1 MTDVNAPDAARG
13 AARTTA
19 EPSGSSART
28 GPARVIGVDIAR
40 GLAVLG
46 MFVAHFGPSRFA
58 PAEGGAAAGGAAV
71 LDALSAGHA
80 AILFAT
86 LAGVS
91 LALLS
96 GGRAPRAR
104 PALRRDRVRI
114 TVRAVVL
121 FLLGMA
127 LTELGAP
134 IMVIL
139 SFYGAYFLLALP
151 LLRMGPALLATTAV
165 VWALLG
171 PVISFALR
179 SGLEQSTVGGAI
191 AFSDVTSPSEAG
203 QAVLRLLLTGTYPV
217 LTWMPFVLAGMAL
230 GRLDL
235 RATAVRLRVFATG
248 AGLAVLGYGGSW
260 LGLHVFGGLR
270 ALEPLLTVLRPLSE
284 RMGEDPL
291 ELLTMS
297 TFGTVPT
304 TGGPAA
310 LLLSGPHSGTPFEIL
325 GSGGCALAA
334 LAVCLFLGDMR
345 GGAVLSPLAATGA
358 LALSTYTAQAL
369 VLVPVMGGGSADVFT
384 RWSWLLL
391 GTFTLA
397 TLLLCGLWRWLLGRG
412 PLERI
417 LHRASVVVA
426 DRVPDARG

>member
-1 MTDVNAPDAARG
+1 MNDVNAPDAASG

-19 EPSGSSART
+19 EPPGSSART
-28 GPARVIGVDIAR
+28 RPARVIGVDIAR

-58 PAEGGAAAGGAAV
+58 AGEGGAAAAV

-96 GGRAPRAR
+96 GGRAPRDRA
-104 PALRRDRVRI
+104 ALRRDRVRI
-114 TVRAVVL
+114 AVRAVAL
-121 FLLGMA
+121 LLLGMV

-139 SFYGAYFLLALP
+139 SFYGVYFLLALP
-151 LLRMGPALLATTAV
+151 LLRMPPAVLAATAA

-179 SGLEQSTVGGAI
+179 SGLEQSTAGGAI
-191 AFSDVTSPSEAG
+191 AFSDVASPADAG

-235 RATAVRLRVFATG
+235 RANAVRLRVFATG

-260 LGLHVFGGLR
+260 LGLHVFGGVR
-270 ALEPLLTVLRPLSE
+270 ALEPLLDLLRPL
-284 RMGEDPL
+284 GEQTGADPL
-291 ELLTMS
+291 EMLTMS

-325 GSGGCALAA
+325 GSGGCALAV
-334 LAVCLFLGDMR
+334 LAVCLFLGDAR
-345 GGAVLSPLAATGA
+345 GAAVLSPLAATGA

-369 VLVPVMGGGSADVFT
+369 ALIPVLGGSADAFA
-384 RWSWLLL
+384 RWPWLLL
-391 GTFTLA
+391 GAFTFA

-412 PLERI
+412 PLERV
-417 LHRASVVVA
+417 LHRVSVGVA
-426 DRVPDARG
+426 ERVPGARG